1 MLSRRLL
8 TSVFL
13 IALCAIFSGCASPDS
28 GSGGGKNPKAAA
40 PSTSA
45 QLRPGDSLSISL
57 LGIPEPIN
65 SGVQIDEQGTI
76 RLPYIGSVTA
86 SGLTVSE
93 LSQTIRRAYIDKK
106 FFTMLDVSV
115 AVTERYVYIGGEVQ
129 RPGRI
134 VWSPDLTLAKAI
146 QSAGGFTLYAKETKV
161 MLSRD
166 RNAYHFDVRLA
177 QRNPDEDPLL
187 FPGDSIQVARS
198 AF

>member
-1 MLSRRLL
+1 MLLRRLL
-8 TSVFL
+8 IPVF
-13 IALCAIFSGCASPDS
+13 IFALCALFSGCASS
-28 GSGGGKNPKAAA
+28 SAGAAGAKNPKAAA
-40 PSTSA
+40 PSMSA
-45 QLRPGDSLSISL
+45 QLRQGDSLSISL
-57 LGIPEPIN
+57 LGIPDPIT
-65 SGVQIDEQGTI
+65 SAVQIDEQGTI

-86 SGLTVSE
+86 AGLTSSE
-93 LSQTIRRAYIDKK
+93 LSKAIRDAYINKK
-106 FFTMLDVSV
+106 FFTTLDVSV
-115 AVTERYVYIGGEVQ
+115 SVTERYVYIGGEVQ

-166 RNAYHFDVRLA
+166 RDAYHFDVRLA

>member
-1 MLSRRLL
+1 MLPRRPLTLL
-8 TSVFL
+8 SVF
-13 IALCAIFSGCASPDS
+13 ALCAFVSGCASPANGPS
-28 GSGGGKNPKAAA
+28 AGKNPKVAA
-40 PSTSA
+40 PSISA

-65 SGVQIDEQGTI
+65 SGVQIDEQGTV

-86 SGLTVSE
+86 AGLTLSE
-93 LSQTIRRAYIDKK
+93 LSQTIRDAYLTKK
-106 FFTMLDVSV
+106 YFTQLDVSV

-166 RNAYHFDVRLA
+166 RKSYDFDVRLA

>member
-1 MLSRRLL
+1 MLSRRPLILFSLL
-8 TSVFL
+8 
-13 IALCAIFSGCASPDS
+13 ALCAVFSGCAATGNGPT
-28 GSGGGKNPKAAA
+28 GGKNPKAAA
-40 PSTSA
+40 PSISA
-45 QLRPGDSLSISL
+45 QLRPGDTLSISL

-86 SGLTVSE
+86 AGLTSSE
-93 LSQTIRRAYIDKK
+93 LSQAVRDAYINKK
-106 FFTMLDVSV
+106 FFTTLDVSV

-161 MLSRD
+161 LLTRD
-166 RNAYHFDVRLA
+166 RKSYDFDVKLA

-187 FPGDSIQVARS
+187 FPGDSIQIARS